1 LLSKDYRAAQHL
13 IDFPLLHRHM
23 AAIEAHGSVNWR

>member
-1 LLSKDYRAAQHL
+1 LSKDYRLAQDS
-13 IDFPLLHRHM
+13 IDFARFHRHL